1 MKQNM
6 SSIEIRSKFLEFFGN
21 NGHTIVPSSSLIP
34 KDDDSVLFTTAGMQ
48 QFKDYYTDKKDA
60 QSDFHSKNTASI
72 QKCIRTS
79 DIDEVGD
86 SSHLTFFEMFGNFS
100 FGGYYKENAIKYA
113 YEFIT
118 REMALDISYITVFKG
133 LENSPI
139 KKDEESI
146 KVWKSLGIKDI
157 REEGMEDVFWG
168 PTGSSG
174 PCGPTTEIYCK
185 DNKGKDL
192 EIWNIVFNEFYCYG
206 SREQL
211 LESPQTVRLESL
223 SFKGIDTGMGLE
235 RLVMII
241 QKVDNIYDTDIFKS
255 AMNKIKENSDK
266 WDIKG
271 ARIIADHIR
280 ASTSLIE
287 DGVIPSNTDR
297 GYILRRL
304 LRRAIRYAKTID
316 LKIDLIE
323 LVDNDKVEI
332 KEEIRK
338 EIERFEKTLE
348 IGLREFEK
356 GRDAF
361 ILYSSYGFPLELAME
376 LAKEKGISIDVDKF
390 NEEMKKHQ
398 ELSRSGALQKFKGG
412 LADAD
417 DPIIIKYHTA
427 THLLHQALCD
437 VLGDGITQK
446 GSNIT
451 KERLRFDFSFDRKM
465 TDEEKV
471 KVEDIVNN
479 KIRENLYVKNIVM
492 SRDEA
497 EKIGAKHFFGD
508 KYGDEISIYYI
519 GDTLENAYS
528 KEFCGG
534 PHVGNTGEIGKF
546 KIQKEEAVAG
556 GIRRIKAVL
565 Q

>member
-297 GYILRRL
+297 GY
-304 LRRAIRYAKTID
+304 
-316 LKIDLIE
+316 
-323 LVDNDKVEI
+323 
-332 KEEIRK
+332 
-338 EIERFEKTLE
+338 
-348 IGLREFEK
+348 
-356 GRDAF
+356 
-361 ILYSSYGFPLELAME
+361 
-376 LAKEKGISIDVDKF
+376 
-390 NEEMKKHQ
+390 
-398 ELSRSGALQKFKGG
+398 
-412 LADAD
+412 
-417 DPIIIKYHTA
+417 
-427 THLLHQALCD
+427 
-437 VLGDGITQK
+437 
-446 GSNIT
+446 
-451 KERLRFDFSFDRKM
+451 
-465 TDEEKV
+465 
-471 KVEDIVNN
+471 
-479 KIRENLYVKNIVM
+479 
-492 SRDEA
+492 
-497 EKIGAKHFFGD
+497 
-508 KYGDEISIYYI
+508 
-519 GDTLENAYS
+519 
-528 KEFCGG
+528 
-534 PHVGNTGEIGKF
+534 
-546 KIQKEEAVAG
+546 
-556 GIRRIKAVL
+556 
-565 Q
+565 

>member
-6 SSIEIRSKFLEFFGN
+6 SSIEIRSKFLEFFEK

-60 QSDFHSKNTASI
+60 QSDFHSKNTVSI

-192 EIWNIVFNEFYCYG
+192 EIWNIVFNEFYCYS

-492 SRDEA
+492 PRDEA
-497 EKIGAKHFFGD
+497 EKTGAKHFFGD

>member
-6 SSIEIRSKFLEFFGN
+6 SSIEIRSKFLEFFEK

>member
-6 SSIEIRSKFLEFFGN
+6 SSIEIRSKFLEFFEK

-60 QSDFHSKNTASI
+60 QSDFHSKNTVSI

-223 SFKGIDTGMGLE
+223 PFKGIDTGMGLE

-241 QKVDNIYDTDIFKS
+241 QKVDNIYDTDIFKP

-348 IGLREFEK
+348 TGLREFEK

-361 ILYSSYGFPLELAME
+361 VLYSSYGFPLELAME

-492 SRDEA
+492 PRDEA
-497 EKIGAKHFFGD
+497 EKTGAKHFFGD

>member
-60 QSDFHSKNTASI
+60 QSDFHSKNTVSI

-241 QKVDNIYDTDIFKS
+241 QKVDNIYDTDIFKP

-304 LRRAIRYAKTID
+304 LRRAIRYAKTIN

-348 IGLREFEK
+348 TGLREFEK

-361 ILYSSYGFPLELAME
+361 VLYSSYGFPLELAME

>member
-1 MKQNM
+1 M
-6 SSIEIRSKFLEFFGN
+6 SSIEIRSKFLEFFEK

-60 QSDFHSKNTASI
+60 QSDFHSKNTVSI

-223 SFKGIDTGMGLE
+223 PFKGIDTGMGLE

-241 QKVDNIYDTDIFKS
+241 QKVDNIYDTDIFKP

-348 IGLREFEK
+348 TGLREFEK

-361 ILYSSYGFPLELAME
+361 VLYSSYGFPLELAME

>member
-6 SSIEIRSKFLEFFGN
+6 SSIEIRSKFLEFFEK

-60 QSDFHSKNTASI
+60 QSDFHSKNTVSI

-223 SFKGIDTGMGLE
+223 PFKGIDTGMGLE

-241 QKVDNIYDTDIFKS
+241 QKVDNIYDTDIFKP

-348 IGLREFEK
+348 TGLREFEK

-361 ILYSSYGFPLELAME
+361 VLYSSYGFPLELAME

>member
-1 MKQNM
+1 M
-6 SSIEIRSKFLEFFGN
+6 SSIEIRSKFLEFFEK

-60 QSDFHSKNTASI
+60 QSDFHSKNTVSI

-192 EIWNIVFNEFYCYG
+192 EIWNIVFNEFYCYS

-437 VLGDGITQK
+437 ILGDGIAQK